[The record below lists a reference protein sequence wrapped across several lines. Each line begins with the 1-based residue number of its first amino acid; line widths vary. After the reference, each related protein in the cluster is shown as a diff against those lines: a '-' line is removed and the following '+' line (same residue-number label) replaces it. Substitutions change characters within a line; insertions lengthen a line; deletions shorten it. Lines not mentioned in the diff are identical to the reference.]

1 MSPWQSQTTQAK
13 IIRGKGGW
21 LLLEVETSQLLVCPG
36 KCMEI
41 TLPVS
46 SSPHFQLDFMVC
58 SFLAICPQPSQSYP
72 CPAFIIWPG
81 NLEFIFDFLLT
92 ALPSSYRD
100 ASDWFSNTPT
110 ATVPRQGPKVPLGPI
125 LWMCSLSVA
134 WFIER
139 QPQLWFP
146 LLSALMKCWKY
157 RIANMARYTASNSNS
172 FLPTAPSAHTQ
183 KRLQHQK
190 QSLNPSLPMTGRP
203 GAVFLSQKSGPTTNL
218 PSPTNTGN
226 SLLFLLAASLEA
238 ATDRGQAISGVAAS
252 RQESGD

>member
-1 MSPWQSQTTQAK
+1 MSPWQSQTTQDK

-21 LLLEVETSQLLVCPG
+21 LLLEVETSPLLVCPG

-81 NLEFIFDFLLT
+81 NLEFIFDFFLT

-172 FLPTAPSAHTQ
+172 FLPTAPSAHTHTQ
-183 KRLQHQK
+183 KAAAPKTKPQSISANDGKTGGCFPQSEKWPHHQ
-190 QSLNPSLPMTGRP
+190 SP
-203 GAVFLSQKSGPTTNL
+203 LSNRHWELSALSSGCEL
-218 PSPTNTGN
+218 
-226 SLLFLLAASLEA
+226 
-238 ATDRGQAISGVAAS
+238 RGSHW
-252 RQESGD
+252 